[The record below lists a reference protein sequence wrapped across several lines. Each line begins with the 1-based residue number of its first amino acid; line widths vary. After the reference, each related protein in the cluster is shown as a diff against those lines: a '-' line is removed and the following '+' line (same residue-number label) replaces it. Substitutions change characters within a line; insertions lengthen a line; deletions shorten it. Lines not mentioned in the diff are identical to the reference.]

1 MPAISLVV
9 CLYKE
14 RDLLERLL
22 QHTEGCYDDL
32 VVVHDGPEE
41 AVPAEDRRAEG
52 GEQPNQKS
60 AINQPPFPSYE
71 EGWKSPEQ
79 LSLEEPDAPPFE
91 IARDYAELPK
101 DAAVPSGYR
110 FKAGIP
116 QPGSIHELVLRYGGR
131 FYEGPRCY
139 QQEPHWPFACSQAK
153 HDWILRLDADEYP
166 SVALVEWLKKFR
178 DQAITAPEISGYT
191 CVWPPWDGKKAL
203 GSSWP
208 DGRIFLFNRRAV
220 RFFGL
225 VEQVPIPEGKWI
237 NLDLVLHHEPKRKS
251 FGFRNILFR
260 RQCWVWRSVI
270 ARCLVESSVSQLPRW
285 NYGDSNWPRPFLDM
299 AEHPLLH
306 MYWSVFIS
314 WRWALKRIIK
324 ARLWSVLYCFYTSG
338 WHHALICL
346 EVLRIRY
353 LCRSKSQRSS

>member
-1 MPAISLVV
+1 MPKISLVV

-22 QHTEGCYDDL
+22 QHAEGCYDDL
-32 VVVHDGPEE
+32 VVVHDGPETGDPSWRPGP
-41 AVPAEDRRAEG
+41 PAPELAIDWATIP
-52 GEQPNQKS
+52 PNAPLPDFFAKCQT
-60 AINQPPFPSYE
+60 PS
-71 EGWKSPEQ
+71 K
-79 LSLEEPDAPPFE
+79 
-91 IARDYAELPK
+91 
-101 DAAVPSGYR
+101 
-110 FKAGIP
+110 
-116 QPGSIHELVLRYGGR
+116 PGSIRELVESRGGR
-131 FYEGPRCY
+131 FFAHPRVGSLEG
-139 QQEPHWPFACSQAK
+139 QSPFAWWAAK
-153 HDWILRLDADEYP
+153 HDWILRLDADEFP
-166 SVALVEWLKKFR
+166 SEKLKVWLKEFR
-178 DQAITAPEISGYT
+178 SAEEPEESISGFT
-191 CVWPPWDGKKAL
+191 CVWPLWDGKKAL

-208 DGRIFLFNRRAV
+208 DGRIFLFNRRAI

-260 RQCWVWRSVI
+260 RQCWVWRRVI
-270 ARCLVESSVSQLPRW
+270 ARCLVESSVSKLPRW

-306 MYWSVFIS
+306 MYRSMFIS
-314 WRWALKRIIK
+314 WRWSLKHIIK
-324 ARLWSVLYCFYTSG
+324 SRLWSVLYCFYASG